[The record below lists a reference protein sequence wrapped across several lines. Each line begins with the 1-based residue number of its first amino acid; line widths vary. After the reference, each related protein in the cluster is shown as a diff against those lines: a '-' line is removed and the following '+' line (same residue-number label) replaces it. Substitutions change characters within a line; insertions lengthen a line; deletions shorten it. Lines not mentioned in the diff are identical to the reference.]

1 MSMDSELEALREQTI
16 EENEKL
22 RPLIEDRKFHTVSV
36 AEARQLALAET
47 KLENAVDVSVP
58 SPNGPIL
65 IHTFSPPSPK
75 GVYMHIHGGGWV
87 IGSAFARDQKL
98 FEISQQTNSVVVSVD
113 YRLAPENP
121 YPSGADDCEEAAAWL
136 LENSE
141 KKWGTSQIVI
151 GGESAGAHLAAVTA
165 LRLRNRHALYKKI
178 VGLNL
183 VYGVFDLSMTPSQ
196 RLGNDTLVISTETLE
211 WFYNHYLQSNESR
224 VLPDISPLFADLSEL
239 PPALLSVGTQDPLL
253 DDSLFMAMRLRAAGS
268 EATLDIYPEALHGF
282 TVLPG
287 RAATVANERANQFI
301 SSCWS

>member
-1 MSMDSELEALREQTI
+1 MFVDSELEGLRQQTI

-22 RPLIEDRKFHTVSV
+22 RPLNENRKFHTRTV
-36 AEARQLALAET
+36 AEARLLTLAET
-47 KLENAVDVSVP
+47 TLEDATDISIP
-58 SPNGPIL
+58 SPNGSIV

-98 FEISQQTNSVVVSVD
+98 FEISQQTESVVVSVE

-121 YPSGADDCEEAAAWL
+121 YPSGADDCEIAATWL
-136 LENSE
+136 LENNE
-141 KKWGTSQIVI
+141 KNWGTSQIVI

-165 LRLRNRHALYKKI
+165 LRLRNEHALYKKI

-196 RLGNDTLVISTETLE
+196 KLGKDKLVIPTETLE
-211 WFYNHYLQSNESR
+211 WFFNHYLQSNESR
-224 VLPDISPLFADLSEL
+224 TSPDISPLYADLSEL
-239 PPALLSVGTQDPLL
+239 PPALLTVGTQDPLL
-253 DDSLFMAMRLRAAGS
+253 DDSLFMAMRLRAAGN

-287 RAATVANERANQFI
+287 TAATVANERANQFI